1 MLVNQGIQH
10 IQQDQFT
17 IRMQVANAW
26 ATAFEVTKEAN
37 KQSLLNQHFIP
48 VMQNLHQILRL
59 EETVQRN

>member
-26 ATAFEVTKEAN
+26 ATAFEVAKEAN
-37 KQSLLNQHFIP
+37 KQSLLN
-48 VMQNLHQILRL
+48 
-59 EETVQRN
+59 